1 MAVLDNFDLEAN
13 FWVVNPQFKIP
24 KVFNSLYVSDK
35 SKGKETS
42 SRIMWAIAL
51 YADNSKANKFKNLS
65 DKDRKD
71 LIVADYLEGIKFNW
85 EANIPLIELYQNM
98 NMTKAQRNLFTIES
112 KLEQRD
118 EVLAKETYTIDNALD
133 LDKIII
139 NSKAVNEVYK
149 VLKDTIE
156 KEEAE
161 SSTRGGR
168 IESASER
175 GDI

>member
-1 MAVLDNFDLEAN
+1 MAVLDNFDLKAN
-13 FWVVNPQFKIP
+13 FWEVNPQFKIP
-24 KVFNSLYVSDK
+24 KKFNSLYVSDK
-35 SKGKETS
+35 SKAKEES
-42 SRIMWAIAL
+42 SKVMWAIAL
-51 YADNSKANKFKNLS
+51 YADNSKSNKFRNLS
-65 DKDRKD
+65 DSDRKN
-71 LIVADYLEGIKFNW
+71 IITTDYLNGTKFNW
-85 EANIPLIELYQNM
+85 EANKPLIELYQNM

-149 VLKDTIE
+149 VLKDTVE